1 MRLANPPYLQ
11 IALDLVSKDQLV
23 RILNAIPKSDKII
36 LEAGTPLIKKFGI
49 DILKEFLS
57 FFEDTYIVADMKT
70 LDVGK
75 LEVQIAAEEKACAVA
90 ISGLASTE
98 TIESSIEEGTKS
110 EVDIILDLMNVKNPE
125 TLINQLSRKPKIIL
139 FHRGI
144 DQEGNKEHPW
154 ELIEKT
160 KSSFPDILV
169 AVAGG
174 LDLPTSEKALEKG
187 VDILVIGRAITQ
199 SDDIEATTND
209 FLQILGKD
217 IDT

>member
-11 IALDLVSKDQLV
+11 IALDLVSKDELI
-23 RILNAIPKSDKII
+23 RILSEIPKSDKIL

-49 DILKEFLS
+49 KILKELFS
-57 FFEDTYIVADMKT
+57 YREDIYLVADMKT

-90 ISGLASTE
+90 ISGLASIE
-98 TIESSIEEGTKS
+98 TIKSSIEEGRKRDL
-110 EVDIILDLMNVKNPE
+110 DIILDLMNVKTPK
-125 TLINQLSRKPKIIL
+125 TIINQLTKKPKIIL

-154 ELIEKT
+154 ELIKKT

-169 AVAGG
+169 AAAGG
-174 LDLPTSEKALEKG
+174 LDLPTSEIALERG

-199 SDDIEATTND
+199 SDNIEVVTND
-209 FLQILGKD
+209 FLRILE
-217 IDT
+217 